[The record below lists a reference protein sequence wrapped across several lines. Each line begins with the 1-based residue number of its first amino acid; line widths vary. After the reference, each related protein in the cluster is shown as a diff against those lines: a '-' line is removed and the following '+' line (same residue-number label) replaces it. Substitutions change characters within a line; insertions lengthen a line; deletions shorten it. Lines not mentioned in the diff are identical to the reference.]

1 MFNFSV
7 TPGLTY
13 QSTRIHR
20 DVVMFPYTLDYM
32 LESPNT
38 TEFILISA
46 NSANSKQ
53 KLIERHIK
61 KLIKSSSKDEVKFQ
75 EVAFN

>member
-1 MFNFSV
+1 
-7 TPGLTY
+7 
-13 QSTRIHR
+13 
-20 DVVMFPYTLDYM
+20 MFPYTLDYM